1 MKSISKVLHISF
13 SLTGGA
19 GITLQHL
26 NSRLNTYKLSSEI
39 LSLTEGNITKLIFKR
54 PQLFIKALIDFY
66 VVRTL
71 RSRSLFTYFRSG
83 DYLLNEVIFSDSK
96 IIHLHWIPGALDI
109 KSLFLLSKKFN
120 RIVWTLHDTFPFTGG
135 CHVIGSCKNIEDNC
149 KKCPQARKIFW
160 NGISNNRIMKT
171 AIYNSIEN
179 LYFVAPSLRIKN
191 EFLKAAP
198 GLSSKVRYIPNLIS
212 STLFRIST
220 SQISEVFKDHLGI
233 NRDSFVIGIVVND
246 VRDKHKNI
254 QYLNSILQEINLN
267 NSRKVVAVVIG
278 KNYGKASDMYIK
290 YLGFVEQERLSDYI
304 NFFDINLSL
313 SNYESFGNTIIE
325 AGFCGVES
333 IVSHASG
340 MGEVLNNTGTGYI
353 YNDLN
358 ELILKI
364 TKIKNENEKKNK
376 EAIRNK
382 FLEYYGEE
390 EIINS
395 YQDLYNLTP

>member
-1 MKSISKVLHISF
+1 
-13 SLTGGA
+13 
-19 GITLQHL
+19 
-26 NSRLNTYKLSSEI
+26 
-39 LSLTEGNITKLIFKR
+39 
-54 PQLFIKALIDFY
+54 
-66 VVRTL
+66 
-71 RSRSLFTYFRSG
+71 
-83 DYLLNEVIFSDSK
+83 
-96 IIHLHWIPGALDI
+96 
-109 KSLFLLSKKFN
+109 
-120 RIVWTLHDTFPFTGG
+120 
-135 CHVIGSCKNIEDNC
+135 
-149 KKCPQARKIFW
+149 
-160 NGISNNRIMKT
+160 
-171 AIYNSIEN
+171 
-179 LYFVAPSLRIKN
+179 
-191 EFLKAAP
+191 
-198 GLSSKVRYIPNLIS
+198 
-212 STLFRIST
+212 
-220 SQISEVFKDHLGI
+220 
-233 NRDSFVIGIVVND
+233 
-246 VRDKHKNI
+246 
-254 QYLNSILQEINLN
+254 
-267 NSRKVVAVVIG
+267 VVAVVIG